1 MDNPAEDKDN
11 PAHGHWT
18 LTMKT
23 KLLDASLSV
32 LLLAVT
38 SLSQAQ
44 TAEVYVSSRSG
55 SRLTRKPDAPFRAP
69 DPKAVSFRIDA
80 AAKQQR
86 IAGFGASFLEAGMV
100 CLNSLAPAAQ
110 EEVLQTLFDPDNGA
124 GFSAMKTVIAGTDF
138 MSAGPWYSYDDVP
151 GDVEMKHFSIQR
163 DLGTNG
169 LISFIRRAQKHG
181 RFVLQAPMD
190 YPPDWM
196 LRDAWKDQQ
205 VEPKYYDALA
215 RYYLSYLRSYETNG
229 IFIDYLSLFNEPGIY
244 TSISYENIRDLLKN
258 HVGPL
263 LAREGV
269 KTKIQFAEAPNRQ
282 VAFKEYPAI
291 LDDPEARKYVGAI
304 AFHGYSFTDYDKI
317 ATLRRQHPAL
327 ELWQTEVCYSY
338 WDGITTRSM
347 KLPKLDF
354 ADGDFWG
361 NRIFDD
367 LESGVSAWI
376 YWNLIPD
383 EKGGPW
389 LVDEK
394 HHNADKNQQHAVVVI
409 NRQRGEVTYTGL
421 YYYLAHFSKF
431 VRPGAVKLAVTGGQA
446 GVRCAVF
453 EGPGANRVAELLNS
467 TAASVPVQVLSERNA
482 LFLELPPFSI
492 STAIWR
498 Q

>member
-1 MDNPAEDKDN
+1 MNGRILNRGGFIETQRRGKVV
-11 PAHGHWT
+11 
-18 LTMKT
+18 LIR
-23 KLLDASLSV
+23 AS
-32 LLLAVT
+32 LLLALLGLAQFVA
-38 SLSQAQ
+38 AQ

-55 SRLTRKPDAPFRAP
+55 ERLVRRPDAQFRAP
-69 DPKAVSFRIDA
+69 DRKAVSFRIDPA
-80 AAKQQR
+80 TKQQR

-110 EEVLQTLFDPDNGA
+110 EEVLQTLFDPVNGA

-138 MSAGPWYSYDDVP
+138 MSAGPWYSYEDVP
-151 GDVEMKHFSIQR
+151 GDVGMKHFSIQR

-169 LISFIRRAQKHG
+169 LITFIRRAHKYG

-196 LRDAWKDQQ
+196 LRDAWKDQT

-215 RYYLSYLRSYETNG
+215 HYYLSYLRAYETNG

-263 LAREGV
+263 LAREAV
-269 KTKIQFAEAPNRQ
+269 KTKIQFAEAPNRH
-282 VAFKEYPAI
+282 VASKEYPVI
-291 LDDPEARKYVGAI
+291 LNDPEARKYVGAI

-317 ATLRRQHPAL
+317 AALRRQHPAL
-327 ELWQTEVCYSY
+327 EFWQTEVCYSY
-338 WDGITTRSM
+338 WDGITTRSVP
-347 KLPKLDF
+347 LPKLDF
-354 ADGDFWG
+354 SDGDFWG

-376 YWNLIPD
+376 YWNMILD
-383 EKGGPW
+383 ENGGPW

-394 HHNADKNQQHAVVVI
+394 HHNADKNQQHSVVVI
-409 NRQRGEVTYTGL
+409 NRHSGEVTYTGL

-431 VRPGAVKLAVTGGQA
+431 VRPGAVRLAVAGGQA

-453 EGPGANRVAELLNS
+453 EGPGQKRVAELLNS
-467 TAASVPVQVLSERNA
+467 TAASVPAQVLSEQST
-482 LFLELPPFSI
+482 LLLELPPFSI
-492 STAIWR
+492 TTAVWR
-498 Q
+498 RR